1 MRERREPSTGFG
13 CCDLCEPVHSSP
25 NLPLRLR
32 LCRRRND
39 SRRVF
44 GHETRALDL
53 GTKRGSVPIPCV
65 EYPEKADD
73 DDDGGEEGEDG
84 HGRPV
89 FFDAC
94 LRLTISTK
102 S

>member
-1 MRERREPSTGFG
+1 
-13 CCDLCEPVHSSP
+13 
-25 NLPLRLR
+25 
-32 LCRRRND
+32 
-39 SRRVF
+39 
-44 GHETRALDL
+44 
-53 GTKRGSVPIPCV
+53 VPIPCV